1 MFTSFLKIATLSLF
15 IGLFSTP
22 LFGQNYKS
30 EFGFN
35 SENDTY
41 TLTSIDQYYT
51 NGLFIQYRR
60 AMDATKFGNEK
71 IAKKIL
77 ELEIAQQIFNP
88 QSGGIP
94 DPSFIDRPFAGY
106 AFLGGHLSTFYANE
120 SMLKLSLRLGT
131 IGPNSGADKFQT
143 FYHKLFGFYEIMG
156 WENQIGNEIAINS
169 SINFQ
174 KILTNTDVD
183 RTTDLSVEGYG
194 NLGTTFTGAGF
205 SFLFRAGRIE
215 KLFNSTIN
223 SARILN
229 NGEKLIHESE
239 FYFYARPSLNFI
251 GYDATIQGRMFADD
265 AFTFDPNRLVFIQQV
280 GASLAKNR
288 WTADVSFNFKTKRN
302 KEMVRPHKFG
312 SIKIFYRF
320 GEN

>member
-1 MFTSFLKIATLSLF
+1 MYKAIQKIAALILS
-15 IGLFSTP
+15 FSC
-22 LFGQNYKS
+22 LASFSFSQNYKS

-41 TLTSIDQYYT
+41 TLTKIDQYYT
-51 NGLFIQYRR
+51 NGLFIQYRT
-60 AMDATKFGNEK
+60 ALDAGKF
-71 IAKKIL
+71 KKKNIIKKLL
-77 ELEIAQQIFNP
+77 EIEIAQQIFNP

-106 AFLGGHLSTFYANE
+106 AFLGGNLSLFNQNE

-131 IGPNSGADKFQT
+131 IGPNSGAEKFQT

-169 SINFQ
+169 SIQYQ
-174 KILTNTDVD
+174 KLLAETDND
-183 RTTDLSVEGYG
+183 RTADLSIEVLG
-194 NLGTTFTGAGF
+194 NLGTTFTGAGL

-223 SARILN
+223 SARVIN
-229 NGEKLIHESE
+229 NGENLVHLSE
-239 FYFYARPSLNFI
+239 FYFYARPSIYFV

-265 AFTFDPNRLVFIQQV
+265 AFTFDPNRVVFNQQIGV
-280 GASLAKNR
+280 SLAKTR
-288 WTADVSFNFKTKRN
+288 WTSDVSFNFKTKRN

-312 SIKIFYRF
+312 SIKIYYRF
-320 GEN
+320 GG